1 MTVLAMSIGN
11 STFAVGPVTVDF
23 GAEQVRRLP
32 VPVLTDWYRCRDLL
46 LDVAGDDEITAIG
59 IACAD
64 TVYGPMT
71 AATMQRRPG
80 GFTVVAAMRR
90 LFPVAVVEMATD
102 RLCETLAQRTFGV
115 GYQVEPA
122 LAGAGVLA
130 LLAEE
135 RAEGREPAGYG
146 VNPSARFRR
155 ARAGRIVSDRN
166 RCRRRPLP

>member
-23 GAEQVRRLP
+23 GADQVRRLP

-64 TVYGPMT
+64 SVYGPMT
-71 AATMQRRPG
+71 AAAIQGRG
-80 GFTVVAAMRR
+80 AGFAVVAAMHR
-90 LFPVAVVEMATD
+90 LFPVAVVETATE
-102 RLCETLAQRTFGV
+102 RLCETLAHRTFGV
-115 GYQVEPA
+115 GYRVEPA

-135 RAEGREPAGYG
+135 RAEGGVPGGDPA
-146 VNPSARFRR
+146 SRFLR
-155 ARAGRIVSDRN
+155 ARAERIVSDRN
-166 RCRRRPLP
+166 RCRRRPLR